1 MHVTSTLLCRANQ
14 KVYELLDITG
24 LIKGSTLK
32 ALHETKGKPVSL
44 PHQIYELK
52 RSETTG
58 SYVVV
63 YRDLP
68 LESAVLKLAEIDK
81 HGALLDTQDIG
92 VSFAKA
98 KWKSRLNYRTRRS
111 ECDVIRCID
120 ERTPPFGDASIK
132 FYTAVSAP
140 SHIILK
146 GQMILPAA
154 VDPLTTALSFVNDRL
169 ENVVSEPLMLH
180 PCALSSTVPN
190 VEPAH
195 SVSFSCRI
203 PWNQGDLSVLLYD
216 TKTGV
221 VHLNQLF
228 TQKECDTLRES
239 MDRLLYHHSG
249 LDPYYGEWLKLH
261 RATPATL
268 ELQREHQIANSPRFS
283 IIVPLYKTPIPLFQE
298 MVESVIAQTHRN
310 WELILVN
317 ASPEIP
323 DLAKEIDRFC
333 RQDKRIKVVVLSNNL
348 GISENTNAGIA
359 AATGDYIAFFDHDD
373 LLEPDALYEY
383 ARAINDDPDIDLLYC
398 DEDKLM
404 PDGSYSQPFF
414 KPDFSIDMLRN
425 NNYVCHMLTIR
436 KSLLDTLEPNTSIF
450 DGAQDHNLT
459 LEASERTKHIHH
471 VAKVLYH
478 WRITPNSTASGADA
492 KPYALEAGLKAVRNH
507 LKRMG
512 LGATVTAADRPF
524 TYQVIYNVPDDRPLV
539 SIIIPTKDHAELLEQ
554 CVTSIVE
561 KTTYEHY
568 EIILVDNGSTEQR
581 THELYDRLR
590 GELSNKLSIVIWN
603 HPFNFSSMV
612 NAGVAACHGDYV
624 LLLNNDTKVITP
636 EWMDIMLGICSR
648 KDVGAVGVKL
658 LYPDDTVQH
667 AGVNI
672 TDEPGHFFRHL
683 PNGSHS
689 YFELLECPRNLCAVT
704 AACMLTKRSEFE
716 RVGGF
721 SEDLAVTYNDID
733 YCFKLRKAGFQIVY
747 TPYVELYHYES
758 ISRGFDEDPVSRT
771 RYIRE
776 KAMLTARWAEY
787 FAQPDP
793 YYTPNLRPS
802 LPETCYYTF

>member
-24 LIKGSTLK
+24 LVKGSILK
-32 ALHETKGKPVSL
+32 ALYKTEGRSASL
-44 PHQIYELK
+44 PYQIYELK
-52 RSETTG
+52 RSETVG

-68 LESAVLKLAEIDK
+68 IESAVLKLAEIDE
-81 HGALLDTQDIG
+81 HGALLETQSVG

-98 KWKSRLNYRTRRS
+98 KWKSRLNYRTRKS
-111 ECDVIRCID
+111 ECNIIRCID
-120 ERTPPFGDASIK
+120 ERTPPFGDASIT

-146 GQMILPAA
+146 GQMILPSAA
-154 VDPLTTALSFVNDRL
+154 NPLSTTLAFVNEQL
-169 ENVVSEPLMLH
+169 EDVAGEPFMLH
-180 PCALSSTVPN
+180 PCALSTAVPN
-190 VEPAH
+190 AKPTH
-195 SVSFSCRI
+195 SITFSCRI

-216 TKTGV
+216 TETGI

-228 TQKECDTLRES
+228 TREEAETLRKS
-239 MDRLLYHHSG
+239 MDRLLYQNCG
-249 LDPYYGEWLKLH
+249 LDPYYGEWLTLH
-261 RATPATL
+261 RATPSELA
-268 ELQREHQIANSPRFS
+268 LQREHQIASGPLFS
-283 IIVPLYKTPIPLFQE
+283 IIVPLYKTPIKLFQE
-298 MVESVIAQTHRN
+298 MIESVIAQTHRA

-317 ASPEIP
+317 ASPELL
-323 DLAKEIDRFC
+323 DLSEEINRFC
-333 RQDKRIKVVVLSNNL
+333 KRDKRIKVVTLSNNL

-359 AATGDYIAFFDHDD
+359 MASGDFIAFFDHDD
-373 LLEPDALYEY
+373 MLEPDALYEY
-383 ARAINDDPDIDLLYC
+383 ALAILNDPDIDLLYC

-404 PDGSYSQPFF
+404 PDGSYSEPFF

-425 NNYVCHMLTIR
+425 NNYICHMLTIR
-436 KSLLDTLEPNTSIF
+436 KTLLDTLKPNTSKY

-459 LEASERTKHIHH
+459 LEACEQTKHIHH
-471 VAKVLYH
+471 VPKILYH
-478 WRITPNSTASGADA
+478 WRVTPNSTASGSDA
-492 KPYALEAGLKAVRNH
+492 KPYVLEAGLAAVRDH
-507 LKRMG
+507 LSRMG
-512 LGATVTAADRPF
+512 LSAKVTGANRPF
-524 TYQVIYNVPDDRPLV
+524 TYQVIYDVPNDRPLV

-554 CVTSIVE
+554 CIASIVE
-561 KTTYEHY
+561 KTTYEQY
-568 EIILVDNGSTEQR
+568 EIVLVDNGSIEER
-581 THELYDRLR
+581 THELYERLR
-590 GELSNKLSIVIWN
+590 DDFSDKLSIVNWD

-624 LLLNNDTKVITP
+624 LLLNNDTEVITP
-636 EWMDIMLGICSR
+636 EWIDIMLGICSR

-683 PNGSHS
+683 PNGSRS

-733 YCFKLRKAGFQIVY
+733 YCLKLREAGLLIVY

-776 KAMLTARWAEY
+776 KAMLTARWADY